1 VVISGSPNP
10 SVSAI
15 RPETNNQRQEASMTT
30 RPDHLTS
37 LMESHGQTL
46 AVENARPS
54 PKIMRPRLPPEFH
67 RVNPLGVSLYLAHA
81 LGFFLVPAYL
91 ATMLVHHHAP
101 LALRLPIAIALGLI
115 AGHGLHLLTFV
126 GHEGLHTNL
135 HRNKYVSSALALLFC
150 APVPFFF
157 IVGYSVTHWKHHR
170 FSGQKSDPDAQIF
183 SRYRNFF
190 SRFFLGR
197 SKGVRIYVKNAAL
210 LAFNLKMPEGTKL
223 PFSESELRWLARFN
237 IALGVCAVIFYARLI
252 AKDPFLGAIVVG
264 IPYLSLYVLTCLRA
278 YIEHSGTTPGQFL
291 DSRSYTSPIYTALFY
306 GGNFHLEHHL
316 YPAVPSYRLPALHA
330 YLAATGIFGKTG
342 ANVENSFFGAFRYT
356 TSKFQYPFTKDK
368 QDIDDAFLESVA
380 EGRIDRS

>member
-1 VVISGSPNP
+1 
-10 SVSAI
+10 
-15 RPETNNQRQEASMTT
+15 MTT
-30 RPDHLTS
+30 RNDHLTPLRAS
-37 LMESHGQTL
+37 PDGTTATET
-46 AVENARPS
+46 ARRA
-54 PKIMRPRLPPEFH
+54 PKIVRPRLPPEFH

-81 LGFFLVPAYL
+81 LAFFAAPVYFANL
-91 ATMLVHHHAP
+91 ALHMDAP

-135 HRNKYVSSALALLFC
+135 HRNKYVSAALALLFC

-183 SRYRNFF
+183 SRYKNFF

-197 SKGVRIYVKNAAL
+197 SKGVRIYVKNAVM
-210 LAFNLKMPEGTKL
+210 LAFGMEMPAGTKL
-223 PFSESELRWLARFN
+223 PFTENELRWLARFN
-237 IALGVCAVIFYARLI
+237 IALGVCALAVYARLI
-252 AKDPFLGAIVVG
+252 ARDPLLGAIVVG

-291 DSRSYTSPIYTALFY
+291 DARSYTSPIYTALFY

-330 YLAATGIFGKTG
+330 YLASLGMFGKTG
-342 ANVENSFFGAFRYT
+342 ANVETSFFSALRFT
-356 TSKFQYPFTKDK
+356 TSKYQYPFTKDVK
-368 QDIDDAFLESVA
+368 DLDDAFLESVA
-380 EGRIDRS
+380 EGRIDRSGGG